1 MITRIVRNFGVLLI
15 LLAALALVG
24 HMIIPH
30 DHHLVESD
38 VLQEGTCPAPDN
50 STHPHNGLPFHCH
63 AFNDLASEK
72 VISYFV
78 SGNTQNRDFVT
89 LFVFDF
95 TVTDLKLSCSRFF
108 EIHKLPVNSFILEFS
123 SLRAPPLIG

>member
-38 VLQEGTCPAPDN
+38 VLQEGTCPAPDH
-50 STHPHNGLPFHCH
+50 STHNHNGLPFHCH

-72 VISYFV
+72 IISYFILR
-78 SGNTQNRDFVT
+78 NTQSRDFVT
-89 LFVFDF
+89 LSVFNL
-95 TVTDLKLSCSRFF
+95 TVTDLQLSCSRIF
-108 EIHKLPVNSFILEFS
+108 ELLKLPVNSFILEFS

>member
-38 VLQEGTCPAPDN
+38 VLQEGTCPAPDH
-50 STHPHNGLPFHCH
+50 STHHHNGLPFHCH

-72 VISYFV
+72 IISYFILR
-78 SGNTQNRDFVT
+78 NTQSRDFVT
-89 LFVFDF
+89 LSVFNL
-95 TVTDLKLSCSRFF
+95 TVTDLQLSCSRIF
-108 EIHKLPVNSFILEFS
+108 ELLKLPVNSFILEFS